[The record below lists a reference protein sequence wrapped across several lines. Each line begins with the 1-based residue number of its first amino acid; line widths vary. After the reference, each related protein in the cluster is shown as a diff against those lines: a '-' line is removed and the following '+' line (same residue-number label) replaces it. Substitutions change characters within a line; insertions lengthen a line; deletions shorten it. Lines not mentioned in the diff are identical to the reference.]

1 MHYRE
6 SALFQ
11 GLQRSLRQRE
21 RLKFFI
27 SNESSLVL
35 PFRKVYFH
43 VMLTFLFEIEKARCN
58 YTTFFRYRETFTYY
72 VLFRT
77 TLSFQ
82 SFVAECK
89 WQRSGQKQQT
99 KVHDKIFFHFVLFF
113 LMQFLQPTIPKLER
127 KSRTLTSLR
136 FHCFIFPFIY
146 ISSHCCAEIAEKF
159 REHRRNRCWWNR
171 TKR

>member
-77 TLSFQ
+77 TLFSIPLQ
-82 SFVAECK
+82 
-89 WQRSGQKQQT
+89 QNPSGKGQGKSNKLKSPRQN
-99 KVHDKIFFHFVLFF
+99 ILPSRFVL
-113 LMQFLQPTIPKLER
+113 LNAISSANYSKVRTQKPNLNIPVF
-127 KSRTLTSLR
+127 SL
-136 FHCFIFPFIY
+136 FHCSVHLHI
-146 ISSHCCAEIAEKF
+146 
-159 REHRRNRCWWNR
+159 
-171 TKR
+171 